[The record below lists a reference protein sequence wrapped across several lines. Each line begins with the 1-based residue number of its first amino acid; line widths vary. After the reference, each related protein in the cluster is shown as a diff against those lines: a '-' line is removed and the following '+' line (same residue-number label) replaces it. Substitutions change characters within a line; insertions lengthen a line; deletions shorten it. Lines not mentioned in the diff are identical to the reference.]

1 MSNADVRQP
10 NGRFAA
16 GNPGGPGRPRNPV
29 TTKAADLDRQGVDV
43 AEELMAMTIASA
55 RRGNLRAAEIVLQ
68 RVWPARRN
76 RPIELDPVPG
86 DGLCNLLNE
95 HVALAAAMMSGDVTP
110 QDAKAAMRVFDALQE
125 QMRKAE
131 AQKRHLAQY
140 GSKA

>member
-1 MSNADVRQP
+1 MSNADIRQP
-10 NGRFAA
+10 NGRFAT

-29 TTKAADLDRQGVDV
+29 ITKAADLDRHGVDV

-76 RPIELDPVPG
+76 RPIELDPAPG

-95 HVALAAAMMSGDVTP
+95 HVALAAAMMNGDVTP
-110 QDAKAAMRVFDALQE
+110 KDAQAAMRVFEALQE

-131 AQKRHLAQY
+131 AQKRHFAKY
-140 GSKA
+140 GSND